1 MKKKEHVLR
10 TTKLRGG
17 KKNPPSIFSRRKGR
31 NNNKQK
37 SIHIYYFEAKN
48 KRKLIIMV
56 TCEEREKIEKK
67 QAFLEKYFILW
78 HRLWKQIKLQKKI
91 LIETK
96 TRQI

>member
-1 MKKKEHVLR
+1 
-10 TTKLRGG
+10 
-17 KKNPPSIFSRRKGR
+17 
-31 NNNKQK
+31 
-37 SIHIYYFEAKN
+37 
-48 KRKLIIMV
+48 MV

-96 TRQI
+96 IRQI